1 MRSAVRWW
9 LRGVYAV
16 AFLAMGHAGPA
27 AADTAPARIAKA
39 GQARA
44 EVTLSHVGNFLER
57 REKAASSSVSA
68 FWQRMTRRI
77 ERVDERLRRR
87 GL

>member
-9 LRGVYAV
+9 LRGGYAIALLV
-16 AFLAMGHAGPA
+16 ISHAGPA

-39 GQARA
+39 GQARVEA
-44 EVTLSHVGNFLER
+44 TLSHAGNFLER

-68 FWQRMTRRI
+68 FWQRMTRRL
-77 ERVDERLRRR
+77 ERGDERLRRR